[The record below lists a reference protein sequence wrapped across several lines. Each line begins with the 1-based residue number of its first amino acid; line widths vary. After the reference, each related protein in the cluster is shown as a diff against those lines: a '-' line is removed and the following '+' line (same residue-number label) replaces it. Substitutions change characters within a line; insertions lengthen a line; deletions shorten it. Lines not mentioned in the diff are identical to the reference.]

1 MPSSLE
7 QLGAAD
13 LVNKDDPV
21 AAGGADT
28 ASSPRPLRD
37 GKAPRPPG
45 SSLLGFYLNGD
56 RGGPTE
62 SNERLAGSASEDTPG
77 DRFPCYVVGTG
88 RSMPGATKET
98 NAARIM
104 EILEDEANGKHCIP
118 TVGRAD
124 GGWCRQQFLIRV
136 SGAGQES
143 WKFFKATYKLRIDYS
158 PDWQWVRV
166 GQGKEIDPRGAGLQ
180 RC

>member
-37 GKAPRPPG
+37 WEAPRPAG
-45 SSLLGFYLNGD
+45 SS
-56 RGGPTE
+56 
-62 SNERLAGSASEDTPG
+62 SEDRSG
-77 DRFPCYVVGTG
+77 DRFPCYAVGTG

-166 GQGKEIDPRGAGLQ
+166 GQGKRIDPFRAAKQ
-180 RC
+180 D